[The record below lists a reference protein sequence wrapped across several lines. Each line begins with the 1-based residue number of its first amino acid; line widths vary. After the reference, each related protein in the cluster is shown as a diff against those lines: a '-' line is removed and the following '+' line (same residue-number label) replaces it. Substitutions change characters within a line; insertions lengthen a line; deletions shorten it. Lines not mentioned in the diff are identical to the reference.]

1 MKQFVYNLAAIAA
14 VAFTLSFFTGM
25 SVSVIYQEHQTL
37 KPFIAAQEA
46 VQEDAAVLSVVDF
59 DTANPD
65 FS

>member
-25 SVSVIYQEHQTL
+25 SVSVMYQEHQAL
-37 KPFIAAQEA
+37 KPFIAAQTIM
-46 VQEDAAVLSVVDF
+46 QEDAALLSAADF
-59 DTANPD
+59 DAATPD